1 MADTASF
8 LHELARQI
16 KRHPQSYPS
25 WLCILADDVIE
36 ASGNVTRRESVAAP
50 RQDDLEAALAR
61 RFLES

>member
-1 MADTASF
+1 MNTADF

-36 ASGNVTRRESVAAP
+36 ARDNIEQ
-50 RQDDLEAALAR
+50 RQRTFSRDDVYGDPEAVR
-61 RFLES
+61 RFFGS